1 MLDLTIAGGQG
12 GGETVGALR
21 VIDPG
26 ILAVAMTGYANDDIV
41 VNDRENGFDAVL
53 VKPFSVIELD
63 RTLRILSDAAAQA
76 S

>member
-1 MLDLTIAGGQG
+1 
-12 GGETVGALR
+12 
-21 VIDPG
+21 
-26 ILAVAMTGYANDDIV
+26 
-41 VNDRENGFDAVL
+41 VL